1 MGPVAFSLLTG
12 RLRITLSRVD
22 FSAPTARAL
31 AGLIMTQS
39 IRLEFDRGTILV
51 HGLERGVEDG
61 SSKDSPPVS
70 LPGCAFDRRVG
81 LWRAPARHYREIVT
95 ALTRN
100 DVEHEDDAREYGEVE
115 LSLGLERT
123 PFPYQAAAVD
133 AWAEGGKRGVVVLP
147 TGAGKT
153 FVAQLVM
160 LRVQRPTLV
169 VTPTIDLMQQWYGV
183 LASGFDM
190 EVGLIGGGYHEPLP
204 VTVTTYD
211 SAYLHMDR
219 LGNRYGLVVFDEC
232 HHLPG
237 PSYLLAAESLIAPFR
252 LGLTA
257 TLERE
262 DGEEWRL
269 ETAIG
274 PVVYRQEIKELAGQ
288 YLSDYETTKIRVRLS
303 NEERERYQESRAVY
317 RDFLNAKNIRIG
329 SSGGWA
335 RFLMATSQSEEG
347 RRAFLAYREQKTIA
361 QASTAK
367 IRALERLFIQHS
379 RDRVLVFT
387 NDNDTVY
394 RISRQFLIPAITHQT
409 KVKERHEIL
418 EKFNSGAYPFLVTSK
433 VLNEGVDVPAANV
446 AIILSGSGSVREHVQ
461 RLGRIL
467 RRAEGKHAI
476 LYELVAEDTA
486 EEFVSSR
493 RRMHSAY
500 S

>member
-1 MGPVAFSLLTG
+1 
-12 RLRITLSRVD
+12 
-22 FSAPTARAL
+22 
-31 AGLIMTQS
+31 MTKN
-39 IRLEFDRGTILV
+39 IRLEFDRGTILI
-51 HGLERGVEDG
+51 HGFEPSVEGDPVEG
-61 SSKDSPPVS
+61 SGGTDKKAELASMSPLGS
-70 LPGCAFDRRVG
+70 LPGCAFDKRVG
-81 LWRAPARHYREIVT
+81 LWRAPARHYRDIVT
-95 ALTRN
+95 SLTR
-100 DVEHEDDAREYGEVE
+100 DDTELQDDAREYGTLE

-123 PFPYQAAAVD
+123 PFPYQAEAVD
-133 AWAEGGKRGVVVLP
+133 AWADAGKRGVVVLP
-147 TGAGKT
+147 TGSGKT
-153 FVAQLVM
+153 FVAQLIM

-183 LASGFDM
+183 LASSFDM

-211 SAYLHMDR
+211 SAYIHMDR
-219 LGNRYGLVVFDEC
+219 LGSRYGLVVFDEC

-237 PSYLLAAESLIAPFR
+237 PSYLLAADSLIAPFR

-257 TLERE
+257 TPERE

-269 ETAIG
+269 DAALG
-274 PVVYRQEIKELAGQ
+274 PIVYRQEIKELAGQ
-288 YLSDYETTKIRVRLS
+288 YLAAYETTKIWVRLTK
-303 NEERERYQESRAVY
+303 EERERYQESRAIY
-317 RDFLNAKNIRIG
+317 RDFLTAKNIRIG
-329 SSGGWA
+329 GAGGWA
-335 RFLMATSQSEEG
+335 RFLTATSQSEEG

-367 IRALERLFIQHS
+367 IRALERLLIQHS

-394 RISRQFLIPAITHQT
+394 KISRQFLIPAITHQT
-409 KVKERHEIL
+409 KIKERHEIL
-418 EKFNSGAYPFLVTSK
+418 EKFNAGDYPFLVTSK

-493 RRMHSAY
+493 RRRHNAY

>member
-1 MGPVAFSLLTG
+1 
-12 RLRITLSRVD
+12 
-22 FSAPTARAL
+22 
-31 AGLIMTQS
+31 MTRS

-51 HGLERGVEDG
+51 HGLDQSAGGNGGVRKESG
-61 SSKDSPPVS
+61 AKSPT

-95 ALTRN
+95 VLTRD
-100 DVEHEDDAREYGEVE
+100 DVGLEDEVRAYEPLE
-115 LSLGLERT
+115 LALGLQRT
-123 PFPYQAAAVD
+123 PFPYQAEAVE
-133 AWAEGGKRGVVVLP
+133 AWVGGGRRGVVVLP

-160 LRVQRPTLV
+160 LRVQRSTLV

-183 LASGFDM
+183 LASSFDM
-190 EVGLIGGGYHEPLP
+190 EVGLIGGGYYEPRP

-211 SAYLHMDR
+211 SAYLHMER

-257 TLERE
+257 TPERE

-269 ETAIG
+269 EAAVG
-274 PVVYRQEIKELAGQ
+274 PIVYRQEIKELAGE
-288 YLSDYETTKIRVRLS
+288 YLSEYETRKILVRLS
-303 NEERERYQESRAVY
+303 AEERERYREARALY
-317 RDFLNAKNIRIG
+317 RDFVTAKGIRIG
-329 SSGGWA
+329 SAGGWA
-335 RFLMATSQSEEG
+335 RFLTATSQSEEG
-347 RRAFLAYREQKTIA
+347 RRAFLAYREQKAIA
-361 QASTAK
+361 QASSAK
-367 IRALERLFIQHS
+367 IRALRRLFVQHS

-387 NDNDTVY
+387 SDNDTVY
-394 RISRQFLIPAITHQT
+394 RISRRFLIPAITHQT
-409 KVKERHEIL
+409 KVKERHAIL
-418 EKFNSGAYPFLVTSK
+418 EKFNAGAFPFLVTSK
-433 VLNEGVDVPAANV
+433 VLNEGVDVPAAGV

-467 RRAEGKHAI
+467 RRYEGKRAV
-476 LYELVAEDTA
+476 LYEIVSEDTA

-493 RRMHSAY
+493 RRMHDAY